1 MTVQNLI
8 AAALL
13 CAGFFLMVVSAVG
26 VVRLPD
32 LFSRLHASSIGETLG
47 IVLAGAGFAV
57 YEGVSLISA
66 KILLIVAAVF
76 LVNPVGTHLI
86 GKAAIQAGHSYESSA
101 ETEED
106 KEEEY
111 ADFCD

>member
-8 AAALL
+8 AAVLL

-32 LFSRLHASSIGETLG
+32 FFSRLHASSIGETLG
-47 IVLAGAGFAV
+47 IVLAGTGFAV
-57 YEGVSLISA
+57 YEGFDLISA
-66 KILLIVAAVF
+66 KILLIAAAVF

-86 GKAAIQAGHSYESSA
+86 GKAAIQAGYSYGNDLDEGKG
-101 ETEED
+101 TEEE
-106 KEEEY
+106 K
-111 ADFCD
+111 A

>member
-1 MTVQNLI
+1 MTFQDLI
-8 AAALL
+8 AAVLL

-32 LFSRLHASSIGETLG
+32 FFSRLHASSIGETLG

-57 YEGVSLISA
+57 YEGISLISA

-86 GKAAIQAGHSYESSA
+86 GKAAVRAGHCYAAGTEEEKEAEDQSA
-101 ETEED
+101 EREE
-106 KEEEY
+106 
-111 ADFCD
+111 